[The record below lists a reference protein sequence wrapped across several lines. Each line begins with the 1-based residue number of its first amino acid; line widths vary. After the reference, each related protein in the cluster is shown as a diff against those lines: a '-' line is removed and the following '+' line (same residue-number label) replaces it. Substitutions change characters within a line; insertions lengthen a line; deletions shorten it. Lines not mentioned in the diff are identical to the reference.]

1 MKRPLSSLALLLLLI
16 VPAAAQE
23 IGAVTLVEGPLR
35 IMRGATVYQGS
46 EGVRLA
52 VGDIVESSS
61 TGFVQMEFVGGPVVA
76 LGGSSRVL
84 LYRYSRSSRGAGGAT
99 GEFIL
104 LTGWLKGERS
114 AIPGNFRYQ
123 TPLLEAAASPDATV
137 VVHSTANLSEIFV
150 ESGSARIEEVRP
162 DGGGGEPR
170 QVKGGQFSSRP
181 ANGQIAV
188 SSRPSATFLQTLPRP
203 FQDTIPSILSRFNGR
218 STPLKPDH
226 EVTFSEIQ
234 PWLGIPLAWR
244 TGLVRRVQSR
254 LSDPE
259 FRREVESHIREY
271 PEWNSALHPESNRST
286 IAPTAKNNSD
296 TTGKR
301 NTN

>member
-1 MKRPLSSLALLLLLI
+1 MKRLLSSLALLLLLM
-16 VPAAAQE
+16 VPATAQE
-23 IGAVTLVEGPLR
+23 IGAVTIVEGPLR

-46 EGVRLA
+46 EGVRLSL
-52 VGDIVESSS
+52 GDIVESSP

-114 AIPGNFRYQ
+114 ALLGHYRYQ
-123 TPLLEAAASPDATV
+123 TPLLAAAASPDGTV
-137 VVHSTANLSEIFV
+137 VVHSAENFSEIFV
-150 ESGSARIEEVRP
+150 ESGSARIEEVGP
-162 DGGGGEPR
+162 EGGGGKPR
-170 QVKGGQFSSRP
+170 QVEGGQFSSRP
-181 ANGQIAV
+181 ANDQIAV
-188 SSRPSATFLQTLPRP
+188 SPRPSATFLQTLPRP
-203 FQDTIPSILSRFNGR
+203 FRDTIPSILSRFNGR
-218 STPLKPDH
+218 STPPKPDH
-226 EVTFSEIQ
+226 EVAFSEIQ
-234 PWLGIPLAWR
+234 PWFGIPPAWR
-244 TGLVRRVQSR
+244 AGLVRRFQSR

-271 PEWNSALHPESNRST
+271 PEWNSALHPEMNRST
-286 IAPTAKNNSD
+286 IAPSAKNHSD
-296 TTGKR
+296 ATEKR